1 MHRITK
7 PRCAERSLWGKLSWH
22 LINPIR
28 VLQANLIVRCREER
42 FKKVRALRRTNS
54 DSEHVRMLA
63 ALDGIAR
70 RPQIGA
76 SHGPWQR

>member
-7 PRCAERSLWGKLSWH
+7 QHCAERSLWSELSWH
-22 LINPIR
+22 LVNPIR

-70 RPQIGA
+70 WPA
-76 SHGPWQR
+76 

>member
-1 MHRITK
+1 M
-7 PRCAERSLWGKLSWH
+7 LSWH
-22 LINPIR
+22 LVNPIR

-42 FKKVRALRRTNS
+42 FKKVRVLRRTNS
-54 DSEHVRMLA
+54 DSEHARMLA

-76 SHGPWQR
+76 SR

>member
-1 MHRITK
+1 M
-7 PRCAERSLWGKLSWH
+7 LSWH
-22 LINPIR
+22 LVNPIR

-42 FKKVRALRRTNS
+42 FKKVRELRRTNS

-76 SHGPWQR
+76 SHGLWQR